1 MSRHAMAVNGA
12 QNVFN
17 KTNDVIN
24 HSNGQSVA
32 LDRMLK
38 K

>member
-1 MSRHAMAVNGA
+1 MIAIIGA

-17 KTNDVIN
+17 KTNDAIS
-24 HSNGQSVA
+24 HSNGQNVA
-32 LDRMLK
+32 FDRMLK